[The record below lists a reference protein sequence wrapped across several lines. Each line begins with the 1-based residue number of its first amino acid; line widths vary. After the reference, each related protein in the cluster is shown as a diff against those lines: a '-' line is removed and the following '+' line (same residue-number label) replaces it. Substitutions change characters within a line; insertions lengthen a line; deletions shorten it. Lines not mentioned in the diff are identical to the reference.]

1 MKRINENALVL
12 NRIIKQNSVRYTIAF
27 LKENRGGGRGMRQMV
42 VMRNTNT

>member
-27 LKENRGGGRGMRQMV
+27 VKENGGGRGMRQMV
-42 VMRNTNT
+42 